1 MKYFAGLHDFLSSLN
16 YKNIGNRTYLISD
29 SLLVNT
35 TSGFLLLPAT
45 YNY

>member
-1 MKYFAGLHDFLSSLN
+1 MKYFAGLHNFLSSWN
-16 YKNIGNRTYLISD
+16 YENIGYKTYLISD